1 MLTLLKNKVNMLTI
15 MNKMDDLTFNAMLS
29 VLQSGMWLLND
40 LEDYLRPLKMSQ
52 ARLSILLAV
61 TGSIDGVISPKD
73 IAAITGKS
81 RPAITRTIE
90 KLSEQGFLLNNR
102 DFHDGRRKKLV
113 LTKKGQ
119 NLLNKIIPEY
129 NSRILKISAGLTEK
143 DKQMLIELLG
153 KIRFTDRGRG
163 A

>member
-1 MLTLLKNKVNMLTI
+1 MTLFVKEVNMLTN
-15 MNKMDDLTFNAMLS
+15 MNEMDDLTFNAMLS

-61 TGSIDGVISPKD
+61 TASVDGVVSPNE

-90 KLSEQGFLLNNR
+90 KLSEQGFLSINS
-102 DFHDGRRKKLV
+102 DFNDGRKKKLAV
-113 LTKKGQ
+113 TMKGQ
-119 NLLNKIIPEY
+119 DLLNKIIPEY

-153 KIRFTDRGRG
+153 KIRFKDRGRG